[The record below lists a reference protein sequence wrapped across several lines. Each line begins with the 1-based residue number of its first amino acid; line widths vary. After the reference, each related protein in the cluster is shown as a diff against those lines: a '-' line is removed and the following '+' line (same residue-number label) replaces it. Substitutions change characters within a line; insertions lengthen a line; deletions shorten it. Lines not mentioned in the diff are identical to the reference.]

1 MGERSEGLHMELFAS
16 RDPVKPPRHL
26 WITETDGEE
35 MRYSKDPESSFW
47 QRFKAGF
54 IKLLPVEGQL

>member
-1 MGERSEGLHMELFAS
+1 MELFAS